1 MELGIRLVE
10 FAQNALRLLQ
20 ASVRAAVDV
29 LPRFQRVPLAAGR
42 KVSHRL
48 LPDALRASFARGVL
62 AAGVAW
68 QSSGVQFVSGIAR
81 KNLLPCAAPRYVA
94 NVAAHRACWPRRAS
108 RYRLEAESTPRSR
121 QHRCSQ
127 QPDRCFKAR
136 CPRQHATDDLPALLA
151 TRSANS
157 SRSEIAEY
165 GAGESAGISQG
176 AVANRSQLRKAHSS
190 KPAACARGGSNCYLG
205 STENASRNLSRPL
218 VLAAPLGDSS
228 CRSGEAHLED
238 RQRRPIG
245 SRKRRSCCAG

>member
-10 FAQNALRLLQ
+10 FAQNALRFLQ
-20 ASVRAAVDV
+20 ASDHAAFDV
-29 LPRFQRVPLAAGR
+29 LPRFQRIPLAAGR
-42 KVSHRL
+42 KGSYRL
-48 LPDALRASFARGVL
+48 LPYALRASFARGVL
-62 AAGVAW
+62 AAGAAW
-68 QSSGVQFVSGIAR
+68 QSSGVQFVSRIAR
-81 KNLLPCAAPRYVA
+81 KNLLPCTAPRYVA

-165 GAGESAGISQG
+165 GAGESVRSSQG
-176 AVANRSQLRKAHSS
+176 AVANRSQLGKAHSGE
-190 KPAACARGGSNCYLG
+190 PAACARGGFNCHPR
-205 STENASRNLSRPL
+205 STRNP
-218 VLAAPLGDSS
+218 P
-228 CRSGEAHLED
+228 
-238 RQRRPIG
+238 P
-245 SRKRRSCCAG
+245 